1 MNPPIALFDTV
12 VLAAPGHEALAAS
25 LASQLGGRLVDLESR
40 RFPDGER
47 YVRIAGNLDGAS
59 VVVAATLRDPDPQ
72 LATLLFMADAAREQ
86 GASRVGL
93 AAPYLAYLRQD
104 RRFRDGEAVT
114 SRTFAKVI
122 SGSFDWLVTMDPHL
136 HRYAGLDEI
145 YAIPSA
151 VAHAAADLSLWIRD
165 NVEDPIV
172 IGPDSESEQWAREVA
187 KAARAPIAVLA
198 KTRHGDRDVEIDVV
212 GTEVGART
220 PVLVDDI
227 ISSAKT
233 MAVASRELQRRGS
246 RPPVCI
252 GVHAVFADGAEE
264 LLRQAGVAGV
274 FTTNTI
280 AHPTNRIEVT
290 PALARAM
297 TPLLQPAPA

>member
-1 MNPPIALFDTV
+1 MNPPIAPSDTV
-12 VLAAPGHEALAAS
+12 VIAAPGHESLAAR
-25 LASQLGGRLVDLESR
+25 LATQLGGRRIDLESR

-47 YVRIAGNLDGAS
+47 YVRIAGDLHGAS

-72 LATLLFMADAAREQ
+72 LATLLFMADAARDL
-86 GASRVGL
+86 GAARVGL

-104 RRFRDGEAVT
+104 RRFRDGEAIS

-122 SGSFDWLVTMDPHL
+122 SGSFDWLATMDPHL
-136 HRYAGLDEI
+136 HRYASLGEI

-151 VAHAAADLSLWIRD
+151 IAHAAADLSLWILD

-172 IGPDSESEQWAREVA
+172 IGPDSESEQWAQEVA
-187 KAARAPIAVLA
+187 RAAQAPVAVLA
-198 KTRHGDRDVEIDVV
+198 KTRHGDREVEIDVV
-212 GTEVGART
+212 GTEVGGRT

-233 MAVASRELQRRGS
+233 MAVASRELQRRGA
-246 RPPVCI
+246 RPPFCV

-264 LLRQAGVAGV
+264 MLRQAGVAGV

-280 AHPTNRIEVT
+280 AHPTNRIEVM

-297 TPLLQPAPA
+297 MPLLRPASA

>member
-1 MNPPIALFDTV
+1 MNSAKAGMDTV
-12 VLAAPGHEALAAS
+12 VISVPGHEALAMS
-25 LASQLGGRLVDLESR
+25 LAAQLGARQVEVESR

-47 YVRIAGNLDGAS
+47 YVRIAGDIGGAS

-72 LATLLFMADAAREQ
+72 LATLLFLADAARDL
-86 GASRVGL
+86 GAARVGL

-104 RRFRDGEAVT
+104 RRFRDGEAIT
-114 SRTFAKVI
+114 SRTFARVI
-122 SGSFDWLVTMDPHL
+122 SGTFDWLVTMDPHL
-136 HRYAGLDEI
+136 HRYASLGEI
-145 YAIPSA
+145 YSIPSA
-151 VAHAAADLSLWIRD
+151 VAHAAADLSRWIRD
-165 NVEDPIV
+165 NVDDPIV

-187 KAARAPIAVLA
+187 REANAPVAVLA

-212 GTEVGART
+212 GTEVGRRT

-233 MAVASRELQRRGS
+233 MAVAARELQRRGA

-252 GVHAVFADGAEE
+252 GVHAVFAAGAEE

-274 FTTNTI
+274 FTTNAI
-280 AHPTNRIEVT
+280 PHPTNRIDVI
-290 PALARAM
+290 PALARVT
-297 TPLLQPAPA
+297 TPLLRPATA